1 MPPNSAAR
9 TALRTAIELH
19 ASAAAELAE
28 SQAPERRLSAV
39 VCELATAEHDLTSC
53 RVEHDR

>member
-19 ASAAAELAE
+19 AFAAAELL
-28 SQAPERRLSAV
+28 RRCVRTRDWRARSHQMPRRGRQV
-39 VCELATAEHDLTSC
+39 RGEE
-53 RVEHDR
+53 